1 MARCVARRHSLSPPS
16 VLRSLPLIQFLFNNL
31 VRPPSFLRP
40 SEGAT
45 DAGVEGEDAPL
56 LSATDALDETARLP
70 ADLGTSGFDVVPTE
84 TQGAS
89 RGRSGN

>member
-1 MARCVARRHSLSPPS
+1 M
-16 VLRSLPLIQFLFNNL
+16 
-31 VRPPSFLRP
+31 
-40 SEGAT
+40 
-45 DAGVEGEDAPL
+45 EGEDAPL